1 MSLFNAVSLL
11 IALVAVCGYLNAR
24 FVKLPD
30 VIGITAV
37 GLILSVLMA
46 IVGNKHPEWTQWAQ
60 TTLNELDFTEIVFH
74 GMLGMLL
81 FAGSLHVNFS
91 DLKGEKWVILP
102 LATLGVLISTTLVGT
117 AFYYATHWLGA
128 ELSYIHCLLFGAL
141 ISPTDPIA
149 VLGILRKAGVPKSL
163 ETQIAGESL
172 FNDGIGVVVFITLL
186 GIATGG
192 HAVSPGEVAMLL
204 AEEVIG
210 GVIVGVVLGYL
221 AFVLLRSIDSYAVE
235 ILITLALTTAG
246 YAAAE
251 QLHTSAPIAV
261 VLMGLIIGNRGK
273 SHAMSETTR
282 HHLFSFWDLI
292 DELLNLMLFGLIGL
306 EVIALSM
313 TGAHI
318 QSGLVAIVIVLLA
331 RLISVG
337 LPISALRLWR
347 GFVPHA
353 VKMLTW
359 GGLRGGISVALA
371 LSLPEFPGRHR
382 IIATTYVVVVFSILV
397 QALTVAPL
405 VRRLG
410 LGGSSEAD
418 AKNHANN

>member
-1 MSLFNAVSLL
+1 M
-11 IALVAVCGYLNAR
+11 
-24 FVKLPD
+24 
-30 VIGITAV
+30 
-37 GLILSVLMA
+37 
-46 IVGNKHPEWTQWAQ
+46 
-60 TTLNELDFTEIVFH
+60 
-74 GMLGMLL
+74 
-81 FAGSLHVNFS
+81 
-91 DLKGEKWVILP
+91 
-102 LATLGVLISTTLVGT
+102 
-117 AFYYATHWLGA
+117 
-128 ELSYIHCLLFGAL
+128 
-141 ISPTDPIA
+141 
-149 VLGILRKAGVPKSL
+149 
-163 ETQIAGESL
+163 
-172 FNDGIGVVVFITLL
+172 
-186 GIATGG
+186 
-192 HAVSPGEVAMLL
+192 
-204 AEEVIG
+204 
-210 GVIVGVVLGYL
+210 VLGYL
-221 AFVLLRSIDSYAVE
+221 AFILLRSIDSYAVE

-371 LSLPEFPGRHR
+371 LSLPDFPGRHR